1 MREISLDG
9 TIYSF
14 LADQKANE
22 ILSMSYISLD
32 GTIYSFLADQKANEI

>member
-22 ILSMSYISLD
+22 YRTYLIFM
-32 GTIYSFLADQKANEI
+32 AA